1 MKWLIAA
8 GLSTVFLMGTV
19 LSQAQSQT
27 APTLARNSSQA
38 QEKPLEYGVVMPEV
52 IMQNVKG
59 EVVKLSNLKGQ
70 AVVLNFWESWCGPC
84 KQEMP
89 VLDKLQ
95 LKYPKVT
102 MIGANV
108 SETRRKVEQ
117 FLAKTPVSYTIWMD
131 NPDGGTDVGRLMA
144 GWQGEAS
151 WSIPF
156 TVIIDKEGVVSEV
169 LLGFDGSGRE
179 LELAI
184 REVL

>member
-1 MKWLIAA
+1 MKWLIVTA
-8 GLSTVFLMGTV
+8 LSSLFLSGTW
-19 LSQAQSQT
+19 SQT
-27 APTLARNSSQA
+27 APTALAQSSSQT
-38 QEKPLEYGVVMPEV
+38 ENKPLEYGMVMPEV
-52 IMQNVKG
+52 IMQNIKG
-59 EVVKLSNLKGQ
+59 EVVKLSTLKGKP
-70 AVVLNFWESWCGPC
+70 VVLNFWESWCGPC

-95 LKYPKVT
+95 TKYPTVT

-117 FLAKTPVSYTIWMD
+117 FLGKNPVAYTIWMD

-144 GWQGEAS
+144 GWQGENT

-156 TVIIDKEGVVSEV
+156 TVIIDKNGVVSEV
-169 LLGFDGSGRE
+169 LLGFDGTGRD
-179 LELAI
+179 LEFAI

>member
-1 MKWLIAA
+1 MKWLILI
-8 GLSTVFLMGTV
+8 GLSAAFLVGTSQSTVSV
-19 LSQAQSQT
+19 AQS
-27 APTLARNSSQA
+27 SSFA
-38 QEKPLEYGVVMPEV
+38 ENKPLEYGVIMPEV
-52 IMQNVKG
+52 IMQNFKG
-59 EVVKLSNLKGQ
+59 EAVKLSDLKGKS
-70 AVVLNFWESWCGPC
+70 VVLNFWESWCGPC

-95 LKYPKVT
+95 QKYPTVT

-117 FLAKTPVSYTIWMD
+117 FLAKNPVSYTIWLD
-131 NPDGGTDVGRLMA
+131 NPDGGTNVDRLMPA
-144 GWQGEAS
+144 WQGEER

-169 LLGFDGSGRE
+169 LTGFDGTGRD
-179 LELAI
+179 LDLAI